1 MIWVNCEKITEIE
14 KKITDYNHDRY
25 ITTPEFNNLA
35 VGVFDA
41 RLKQA
46 DSVTKTDFD
55 IKLRSL
61 NQKK

>member
-1 MIWVNCEKITEIE
+1 MKKLLKLK
-14 KKITDYNHDRY
+14 KKITDHNHDRY